1 MKFTQLK
8 ALVFESLVTEARNPK
23 LKYTDKVV
31 KDKLERVTV
40 ALESTD
46 SAAMSRLAKRY
57 VRLDASLKAMQEKRN
72 ELNSHLK
79 ETVEGM
85 FDAEDAVVTR
95 VVETVSF
102 SLVMAKEVA
111 KDIPA
116 SSKVD
121 YEKLAGE
128 LAKLIPA
135 ELQDKVQELTKLY
148 TKIIPASTKPGVK
161 SISVTPLEEGVG
173 TTLKSL
179 IKSLVNGVKQ
189 FTRWATGYDKKLGA
203 LEARFKEIK
212 SRKA

>member
-72 ELNSHLK
+72 EMNAHLK

-135 ELQDKVQELTKLY
+135 ELQDKVQELTKMY

-173 TTLKSL
+173 STLKSL

-189 FTRWATGYDKKLGA
+189 CTRWAIGYDKKLGA

>member
-1 MKFTQLK
+1 MKFAQLK

-72 ELNSHLK
+72 EMNAHLK

-135 ELQDKVQELTKLY
+135 ELQDKVQELTKMY

-173 TTLKSL
+173 STLKSL

-189 FTRWATGYDKKLGA
+189 FTRWAIGYDKKLGA